1 MTVWEEAEKLIR
13 QMPEDQV
20 TVLVKELQKSKT
32 IEEIFHPTAKKRAKS
47 MRAYENLRRM
57 QKPGAA
63 DFDYKEELA
72 AAREN
77 RNDFIEFV

>member
-1 MTVWEEAEKLIR
+1 MTVWEEAEALIR

-20 TVLVKELQKSKT
+20 TALVKELQKSKR
-32 IEEIFHPTAKKRAKS
+32 IEEIFHPAAKKSAKS

-63 DFDYKEELA
+63 DFDYKAELA
-72 AAREN
+72 DAREERYAHLN
-77 RNDFIEFV
+77 